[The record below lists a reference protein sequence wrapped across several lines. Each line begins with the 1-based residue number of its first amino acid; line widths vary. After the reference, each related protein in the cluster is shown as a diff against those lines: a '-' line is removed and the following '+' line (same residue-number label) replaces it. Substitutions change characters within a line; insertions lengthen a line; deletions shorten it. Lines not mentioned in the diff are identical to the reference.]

1 MSDKLPQLRCV
12 WTENTGE
19 PSKETQKKLPQLRCV
34 ELTVLV
40 SLQRK
45 HRKATTAT
53 MCWADSTGEPQKD
66 TGIVTLNTTCTMS
79 DKLPQLRCVWT
90 ESTGEPSRET
100 QKKLPQLRC
109 VELTVLVSL
118 QRKHRKAT
126 TATMCWADSTGEPSK
141 ETQKSYHSY
150 DVLSWQYWW
159 ASKGYRD
166 RYVKHNMHD
175 VRQTT
180 TTTMCWADSTG
191 EPSKETRNHY
201 FK

>member
-1 MSDKLPQLRCV
+1 MSDNLPQLRCV
-12 WTENTGE
+12 WTESTGE

-53 MCWADSTGEPQKD
+53 MCWADSIGEPQKD

-126 TATMCWADSTGEPSK
+126 TATICWADSTGEPQKDTGIVTLNTTCTMSDNLPQLRCVWTESTGEPSK
-141 ETQKSYHSY
+141 ETQKKLPQLRCVELT
-150 DVLSWQYWW
+150 VLVSLQRIQG
-159 ASKGYRD
+159 SLL
-166 RYVKHNMHD
+166 
-175 VRQTT
+175 
-180 TTTMCWADSTG
+180 
-191 EPSKETRNHY
+191 
-201 FK
+201 